1 VQYNLPMRIMVN
13 RLDVKNLLIGLAQDD
28 NFVEMI
34 YRKLAMQSFKS
45 NNSQFN
51 YNYMNQMGNNLSDIP
66 QQYYNQNNY
75 HSKNDINK

>member
-1 VQYNLPMRIMVN
+1 MQYNLPMRIMVN

-51 YNYMNQMGNNLSDIP
+51 YNYMNQMNNNSCDN
-66 QQYYNQNNY
+66 QQQCYNQNNY
-75 HSKNDINK
+75 QSKNDSNR